1 MVANLDRA
9 GPKRARPKRAGLKF
23 SLDFNKS
30 CTSSSIMVDGGPEP
44 HPEQEP
50 HPEPNPNHKLA
61 ARPRIELI

>member
-1 MVANLDRA
+1 MVANLGRA
-9 GPKRARPKRAGLKF
+9 GPKRAGPKRADLKF

-50 HPEPNPNHKLA
+50 HPEPNPK
-61 ARPRIELI
+61 P